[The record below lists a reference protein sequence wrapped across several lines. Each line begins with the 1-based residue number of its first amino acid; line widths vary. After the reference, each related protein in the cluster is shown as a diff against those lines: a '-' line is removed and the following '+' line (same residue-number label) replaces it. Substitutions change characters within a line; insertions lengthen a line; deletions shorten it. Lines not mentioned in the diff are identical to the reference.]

1 MSNESLKGR
10 ILEAVKQ
17 AMRAGEKQRLGTLRL
32 LTAAIK
38 QREVDERIELSDD
51 DVVALLSKQVKQR
64 QESIAQY
71 EQASRSDL
79 AEKEQ
84 AEIVII
90 QEFLPQPLSDDEI
103 NALIEEAL
111 QETGAD
117 SVRDMG
123 KVMAVLRPKLQGRAD
138 MGAAS
143 GRVKQRLS

>member
-71 EQASRSDL
+71 EQANRSDL